1 MYLHSAL
8 KLLALSDPVGVRGRG
23 RNQVVNKGKH
33 THCATVLWQKHRQ
46 EGEVYALTLAHAHTH
61 TDTPRMINF
70 CLVASW
76 RKGLTTANAM
86 GKMRGGFR
94 MKSCQRGSCVT
105 KQQQQQQNYDGR
117 GEERR

>member
-61 TDTPRMINF
+61 THTHTHGHTKDDKLLPRCFM
-70 CLVASW
+70 
-76 RKGLTTANAM
+76 
-86 GKMRGGFR
+86 
-94 MKSCQRGSCVT
+94 
-105 KQQQQQQNYDGR
+105 
-117 GEERR
+117 EERFDNCKCDGEDAWWIQNEELSTR